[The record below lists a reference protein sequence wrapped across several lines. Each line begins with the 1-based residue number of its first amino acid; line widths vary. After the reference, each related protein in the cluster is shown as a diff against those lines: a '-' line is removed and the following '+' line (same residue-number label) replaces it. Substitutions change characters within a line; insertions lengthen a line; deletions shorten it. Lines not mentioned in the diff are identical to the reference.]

1 MTWCS
6 VQVMEPDETFDP
18 DVEEPEEELTFNNM
32 ALKNAVRRNMSIW
45 RSHGTVGE
53 RQKYPTTDDEEEII
67 EEDDDDDDDDDDDE
81 SESVVHALAADTANT
96 DGDDEWCCE
105 DSTAAGIILHLSAAH
120 VINLVQYQISRSAK

>member
-67 EEDDDDDDDDDDDE
+67 EEDDDDDDDDDDE